1 MPVFKRVHKLQTF
14 HLEAFS
20 GFYSNVGSESFSALV
35 PPNTNIHVW
44 CESVLTVVN
53 KVWLLKI
60 HYSQNFLRRL
70 LCCYLLLIIS
80 FEHLKV
86 IYLQSPKAQ
95 QNHHVCSI
103 LSAFHSLMA
112 PKNQRKQNPDQ
123 NFLPI
128 PGLFDISLEK
138 CWRDSRCNCTFIWCS
153 LDAVASCAPS
163 LSSGIRPGATRCNVS
178 TVLTCQDEVTADP
191 PHWHSRCFPA
201 NVY

>member
-14 HLEAFS
+14 NLEAFS
-20 GFYSNVGSESFSALV
+20 GFYSIVGSESFSALA

-44 CESVLTVVN
+44 CENSRQQSVTAQDL
-53 KVWLLKI
+53 I
-60 HYSQNFLRRL
+60 HSSQNFLRRL
-70 LCCYLLLIIS
+70 LCCYLVLIIS

-95 QNHHVCSI
+95 QNHYVCSI

-138 CWRDSRCNCTFIWCS
+138 CWRDSRSNCTFIWCS
-153 LDAVASCAPS
+153 LDAVASCASS

-178 TVLTCQDEVTADP
+178 TVLTCQGEVTADP